1 MSRRARTLVPAILAL
16 LGSGS
21 SSLAAEPSLLGPQVI
36 PQDILRCDRQYEHRH
51 RRLSCDSPLAAD
63 GEGLR
68 PLLDSVPAAREELNH
83 YQANRRSLDATA
95 YTGMAGFLLA
105 IFGPRFFEDRGP
117 KNATITI
124 GLSLALGSL
133 AFGRSRL
140 LANESHLDRAV
151 RHFNDA
157 NPGDP
162 IRLLPPGAPTPPEPA
177 R

>member
-1 MSRRARTLVPAILAL
+1 MSRRARTPVPAILAL
-16 LGSGS
+16 LGIAS
-21 SSLAAEPSLLGPQVI
+21 SSLAAEPSLLGPQAI
-36 PQDILRCDRQYEHRH
+36 PQDILRCDRQYEYRH

-68 PLLDSVPAAREELNH
+68 PLLDSVPAAREELDL
-83 YQANRRSLDATA
+83 YQSHRRSLDVTA
-95 YTGMAGFLLA
+95 YTGMAGFMLA
-105 IFGPRFFEDRGP
+105 IFGPRFLGERAP
-117 KNATITI
+117 KNTTITI

-133 AFGRSRL
+133 AVGRSRL
-140 LANESHLDRAV
+140 LANETHLDRAV

-162 IRLLPPGAPTPPEPA
+162 ITLLPPGASTPPEPA